1 VPQLRFFRRLIGKA
15 IAVELASLRRRPSGT
30 QKTNMEHF
38 VTRTRNVLIV
48 EDEEILAE
56 NLQTHLHR
64 CGWKA
69 RIAPTGN
76 SAVIAASEFRP
87 ALILLDYHLPGMNGF
102 QVLDAIGAAHPCGC
116 VLMTGHPTD
125 TVLAEAQ
132 RHGIGHI
139 LSKPFP
145 LAGLHSLLLAA
156 AADFHSKPN
165 ENRRRPS
172 RLDFGGYA
180 LSPLLGSFANSV

>member
-1 VPQLRFFRRLIGKA
+1 V
-15 IAVELASLRRRPSGT
+15 T
-30 QKTNMEHF
+30 Q
-38 VTRTRNVLIV
+38 TRNVLIV

-64 CGWKA
+64 CGWNV
-69 RIAPTGN
+69 RIASTGK
-76 SAVIAASEFRP
+76 SAVIAAGEFRP
-87 ALILLDYHLPGMNGF
+87 ALILLDYHLPDMDGF
-102 QVLDAIGAAHPCGC
+102 QVLDVVRAAHHHCGC

-145 LAGLHSLLLAA
+145 LAGLHGLLLAA
-156 AADFHSKPN
+156 AADFLSKPN

-172 RLDFGGYA
+172 CFDFGGYA
-180 LSPLLGSFANSV
+180 LPPLLGSFANSV